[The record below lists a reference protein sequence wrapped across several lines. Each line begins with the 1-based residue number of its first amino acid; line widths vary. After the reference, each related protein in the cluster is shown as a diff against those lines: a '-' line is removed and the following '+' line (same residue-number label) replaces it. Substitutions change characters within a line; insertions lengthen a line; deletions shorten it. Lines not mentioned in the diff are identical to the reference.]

1 MSDTR
6 KDGLENL
13 GGDAEAAADRPMS
26 ADPGARGDRTSGQG
40 GGATAGV
47 AAQGGL
53 SDTASQQAGTGA
65 STPDQRPSLDVQRD
79 AAALRQ
85 DADNLER
92 QADVRPDSELGR
104 LGPGGTGVG
113 NTVAPQGYVGGEDRG
128 GS

>member
-1 MSDTR
+1 MSESR
-6 KDGLENL
+6 NDGLENL
-13 GGDAEAAADRPMS
+13 GGDAQAAADRPMS
-26 ADPGARGDRTSGQG
+26 ADPGGRDDRISGQG

-47 AAQGGL
+47 AADGAV
-53 SDTASQQAGTGA
+53 SDAASQEAGSGA

-85 DADNLER
+85 DADILER

-128 GS
+128 GA